1 MVTHRLNTTV
11 RASAELRYRSAAT
24 FHQPGVAMRLHR
36 LFSHNIPLLVLN
48 FNDDSYRLAPEV
60 CHDDLIPI
68 LGFTFTNG
76 SFKIHAPDGAFQT
89 ALVTDEGKV
98 AELVVFVML
107 IRSFTVGNQSTG
119 NGFLRFLE
127 SRTLLFTF
135 IGSC

>member
-1 MVTHRLNTTV
+1 MTISSPYL
-11 RASAELRYRSAAT
+11 ASLSPMAL
-24 FHQPGVAMRLHR
+24 
-36 LFSHNIPLLVLN
+36 
-48 FNDDSYRLAPEV
+48 
-60 CHDDLIPI
+60 
-68 LGFTFTNG
+68 
-76 SFKIHAPDGAFQT
+76 FKIHAPDGAFQT